1 MSMTPRIGEKRNV
14 SVLLLFMP
22 SKWGEVEK
30 FCQPLG
36 ILTLG
41 AILKNAGI
49 WVQVI
54 DLSAEGWSKKQLIK
68 KMCNHNFTHVGITL
82 LTPTRKIGY
91 EIFKT
96 CKILNPDITT
106 IAGGPHVT
114 LVKEDIFKESGD
126 IDIAVSGEAELEIVE
141 IIMNPTKRFY
151 DLGYVKDIDNLPI
164 PDRTFV
170 RHIKYNKMSGI
181 SIGDSAS
188 MKWIRGCQWRK
199 CTFCSRSEITMA
211 HRRRSPE
218 KIIEEIDILQNKMK
232 YKNLIVVDDSL
243 RINCEYTKRILKL
256 KIDKKLDIPF
266 WALARADH
274 IDEEGA
280 ALLKEANCVGILLG
294 IESIVPR
301 IIDRYKK
308 TNEPPEQWHNI
319 IEKSFKILNKHNII
333 SIGSLIIGGPDETK
347 EEILETVEFCKNS
360 NLDVAEAFPFQ
371 FIIGSKLWS
380 EAISENKISSSQ
392 YYSYNDRS
400 FGTTSFTTQ
409 ELFKMA
415 KYAEKRI
422 NSPLLNPGRILRL
435 FKKLVKNRQWRM
447 LIYNLI
453 KLPLVL
459 KSVFFNHPYELI
471 PEDLHG

>member
-1 MSMTPRIGEKRNV
+1 MW
-14 SVLLLFMP
+14 F
-22 SKWGEVEK
+22 
-30 FCQPLG
+30 
-36 ILTLG
+36 
-41 AILKNAGI
+41 
-49 WVQVI
+49 
-54 DLSAEGWSKKQLIK
+54 
-68 KMCNHNFTHVGITL
+68 
-82 LTPTRKIGY
+82 
-91 EIFKT
+91 
-96 CKILNPDITT
+96 
-106 IAGGPHVT
+106 
-114 LVKEDIFKESGD
+114 VKEDIFKESGD